1 MHSLIIISTTFERKE
16 DGEKIAEIL
25 LVENLIGCA
34 QLSGPIQSHYRWK
47 GKTETSVEYLLQLKT
62 IESCYDSVEKR
73 IRELHPYD
81 LPEII
86 AVPVIHCSN
95 EYQNWVAGEVE
106 G

>member
-25 LVENLIGCA
+25 LTENLIACA
-34 QLSGPIQSHYRWK
+34 QLSGPMQSHFRWD

-62 IESCYDSVEKR
+62 IESKYGLVEKR

-81 LPEII
+81 LPEIV
-86 AVPVIHCSN
+86 AVPVSHCSN
-95 EYQNWVAGEVE
+95 EYRNWAAGET
-106 G
+106 GG

>member
-16 DGEKIAEIL
+16 DGEKIAEML
-25 LVENLIGCA
+25 LAEKLIGCA
-34 QLSGPIQSHYRWK
+34 QLSGPVQSHYRWE
-47 GKTETSVEYLLQLKT
+47 GKTETAVEYLLQLKT
-62 IESCYDSVEKR
+62 LESKYGPVEKR

-86 AVPVIHCSN
+86 AVPVSYCSD
-95 EYQNWVAGEVE
+95 EYRNWVAAEVE